1 MTGVRF
7 LDVVDAAFPGETSR
21 ADVELRMQHESSNG
35 SRDDCPESV
44 TERVSE
50 KSRGEE
56 QLRSS
61 WRERGAV
68 QGCETSKNSRG

>member
-1 MTGVRF
+1 M
-7 LDVVDAAFPGETSR
+7 
-21 ADVELRMQHESSNG
+21 HSNG

-61 WRERGAV
+61 WRERGR
-68 QGCETSKNSRG
+68 QGYIAIVRILGASGFLRFLPL